1 MKRSS
6 SSKRLKSLN
15 IRSGSKANLSSAA
28 QSKDSTHHFNRNG
41 SRDSYERP
49 KSKKQRVT
57 KLNGSSSHFKQSKQ
71 SQELQISL
79 ENNVNQIVVTDEA
92 ELVNQPPPTVEPQ
105 SATTKKKASKSFNLA
120 MQARHENLAKAYR
133 GKKNAKDVPIEFDR
147 KVSTKDETQSKRD

>member
-1 MKRSS
+1 M
-6 SSKRLKSLN
+6 
-15 IRSGSKANLSSAA
+15 
-28 QSKDSTHHFNRNG
+28 
-41 SRDSYERP
+41 
-49 KSKKQRVT
+49 
-57 KLNGSSSHFKQSKQ
+57 
-71 SQELQISL
+71 
-79 ENNVNQIVVTDEA
+79 VTDEA